1 MTKNMDTDSKIRV
14 FVHLARGFG
23 RRAWKQRRDRGEI
36 VGINHDDPYGYR
48 QAEEMG
54 CTVEQSED
62 CAEGP
67 LSRGLRLA
75 VRAMLGF
82 DLIHAW
88 RNREQMFAADVVW
101 THTESQALSVLF
113 LRRLRPFS
121 KPRVK
126 VIAQTVWLIDSWD
139 SYSRIRR
146 AFYRG
151 LIEQAD
157 VLTFLSM
164 SAVARARELFPG
176 VEVEFVKY
184 GIRLDPSVAKI
195 DREDH
200 KPIRIL
206 SMGNDRHRDWATL
219 VAAIQDNP
227 RYVAKV
233 ATSAGNARRFANVE
247 NITTERASTNDDLMA
262 LFRWADLVVVPLVD
276 NAHASGITVI
286 EEAVLCGIPVICTDV
301 GGLRDYFSSEEVTY
315 VAPEDPSAICS
326 AIEELAKDR
335 ERRRVKALRALLR
348 MKDGEVNSRSFVSQ
362 HVELSNRLLRSG
374 GVSLASDRLSIAGER
389 H

>member
-1 MTKNMDTDSKIRV
+1 MTKNMDTGSKISV

-23 RRAWKQRRDRGEI
+23 RSAWKQRWARGEI

-62 CAEGP
+62 CAEGY
-67 LSRGLRLA
+67 LSRWLRLGA
-75 VRAMLGF
+75 RAMLGF

-88 RNREQMFAADVVW
+88 RNRERMFAADVVW
-101 THTESQALSVLF
+101 THTESQALAVLF

-121 KPRVK
+121 KQRVK

-139 SYSRIRR
+139 SYSPIRR

-151 LIEQAD
+151 LIEEAD
-157 VLTFLSM
+157 VLTFLST
-164 SAVARARELFPG
+164 SAVARARELFPA

-184 GIRLDPSVAKI
+184 GIRMDSSVATI

-200 KPIRIL
+200 MPARIL
-206 SMGNDRHRDWATL
+206 SIGNDRHRDWATL
-219 VAAIQDNP
+219 VAALRDNP
-227 RYVAKV
+227 RYAAKI
-233 ATSAGNARRFANVE
+233 ATSAGNAKFFANVE

-262 LFRWADLVVVPLVD
+262 LFRWADLVVVPLLD
-276 NAHASGITVI
+276 NSHASGITVI
-286 EEAVLCGIPVICTDV
+286 EEAVLCGIPVICTNV
-301 GGLRDYFSSEEVTY
+301 GGLRDYFSSDEVTY
-315 VAPEDPSAICS
+315 VSPQDSSAICS
-326 AIEELAKDR
+326 AIEELVKDG
-335 ERRRVKALRALLR
+335 EGRRAKALRALSR
-348 MKDGEVNSRSFVSQ
+348 MKEGEVNSRSFVAR
-362 HVELSNRLLRSG
+362 HVELSNRLLRRQ
-374 GVSLASDRLSIAGER
+374 GVALTSDRFSIAGEG